1 MNNEK
6 DIKALISAVEKSE
19 RVERFTSKR
28 FEHLAQRI
36 YARTHKMIGVT
47 TLKRL
52 WGYVDCEQKPR
63 TTTLDILAEYIG
75 YKSFHAFCRAYE
87 EDGGTISS
95 YITLGECMYCD
106 DMEIGDIFRLTWA
119 PCRVC
124 DVEYRGN
131 NTFLVVYSENT
142 KLEVGAVFKCYVFEN
157 GEQLFIDHLFM
168 KNTQKEP
175 MNYVAGRLGG
185 IHYEKLD

>member
-63 TTTLDILAEYIG
+63 TTTLDILAEY
-75 YKSFHAFCRAYE
+75 S
-87 EDGGTISS
+87 
-95 YITLGECMYCD
+95 LGKFRCD
-106 DMEIGDIFRLTWA
+106 
-119 PCRVC
+119 RV
-124 DVEYRGN
+124 R
-131 NTFLVVYSENT
+131 
-142 KLEVGAVFKCYVFEN
+142 
-157 GEQLFIDHLFM
+157 FI
-168 KNTQKEP
+168 
-175 MNYVAGRLGG
+175 VRR
-185 IHYEKLD
+185 